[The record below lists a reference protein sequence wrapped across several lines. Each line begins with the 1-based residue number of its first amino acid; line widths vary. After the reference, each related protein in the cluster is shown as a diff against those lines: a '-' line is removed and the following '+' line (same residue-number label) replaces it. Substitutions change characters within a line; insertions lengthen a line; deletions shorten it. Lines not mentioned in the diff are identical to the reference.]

1 MRRTTV
7 KSQLAERILLY
18 CLQAII
24 YLHGNNVI
32 HRDIKGNN
40 ILLTKEGEV
49 KLCDFG
55 LSKRKIKNGLVN
67 CIGSPC
73 WMAPEVAENNYDPEL
88 KYDSRVT
95 LFILI
100 IIIFIHHSW

>member
-1 MRRTTV
+1 M
-7 KSQLAERILLY
+7 
-18 CLQAII
+18 
-24 YLHGNNVI
+24 HGNNVI

-49 KLCDFG
+49 KLCDFD

-88 KYDSRVT
+88 KYDTRVNFFH
-95 LFILI
+95 LELVCIYERKI
-100 IIIFIHHSW
+100 